1 MWSFTAASPREEIG
15 EKEEKKIYK
24 TGSEKVECLE
34 KERSGGAIT
43 EGFPA
48 CAIVRTVWLQ
58 TQEVQALFLDLAK
71 FCSHGASFCMKM
83 SKA

>member
-48 CAIVRTVWLQ
+48 CAIVRTVWL
-58 TQEVQALFLDLAK
+58 
-71 FCSHGASFCMKM
+71 
-83 SKA
+83 